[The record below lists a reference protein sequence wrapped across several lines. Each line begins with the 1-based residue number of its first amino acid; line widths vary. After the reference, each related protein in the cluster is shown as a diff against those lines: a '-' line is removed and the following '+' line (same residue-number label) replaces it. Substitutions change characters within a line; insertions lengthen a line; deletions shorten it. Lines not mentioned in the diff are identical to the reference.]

1 MHGLSSFWRYAIAI
15 VATVAIGSLSGLA
28 TANSIDTWYATLEKP
43 FFNPPNW
50 IFGPVWTLLYI
61 LMGYAAGRVWSST
74 THDGLKRSALTA
86 YVVQLLLNAAWSIL
100 FFTLQAPL
108 VALVEMLLLWATI
121 LWCMRWFKQVDAAA
135 WKLLVPYLMWVSFA
149 AVLNAA
155 IVVLN

>member
-1 MHGLSSFWRYAIAI
+1 MTLSTPAKITIAI
-15 VATVAIGSLSGLA
+15 LGTVAIGSLSGLA

-61 LMGYAAGRVWSST
+61 LMGYATGRVWSST
-74 THDGLKRSALTA
+74 ANDGLKRSALTA

-100 FFTLQAPL
+100 FFALHAPL

-121 LWCMRWFKQVDAAA
+121 IWCMRWFKQVDGLA
-135 WKLLVPYLMWVSFA
+135 WKLLVPYLLWVCFA
-149 AVLNAA
+149 AILNAA